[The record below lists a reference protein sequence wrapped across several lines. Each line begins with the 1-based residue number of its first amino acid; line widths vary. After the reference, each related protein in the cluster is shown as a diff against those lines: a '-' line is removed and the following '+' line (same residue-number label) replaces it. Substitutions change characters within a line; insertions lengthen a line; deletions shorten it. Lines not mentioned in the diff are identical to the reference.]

1 MHDKKLMD
9 QIKKDCRR
17 NQFYLFY
24 SVENKEEYNQ
34 EFAKCGCKFGKE
46 SIQLNEKM
54 KKYYENHQ

>member
-1 MHDKKLMD
+1 MD